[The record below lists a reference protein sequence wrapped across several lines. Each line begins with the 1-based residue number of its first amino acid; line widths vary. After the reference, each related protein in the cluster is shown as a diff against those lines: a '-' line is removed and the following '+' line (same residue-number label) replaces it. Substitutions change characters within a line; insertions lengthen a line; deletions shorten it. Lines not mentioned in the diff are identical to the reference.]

1 MYPESCRF
9 RWLLASRCYL
19 GTMINTPA
27 KISTEPMEPKTDGF
41 QKESPFSRPP
51 FSGSMLT
58 LRGLIDFLDLFCID
72 LSIQCSQNEQQLL
85 VIKTAPL
92 TSWQTNILYGIAA
105 CYFPSQG
112 DCILAMPCVAGRCSF
127 PQPFAA
133 ENKSVKFFQKNQI
146 KPHPKIKVFFFLHLI
161 HLWRW
166 QGLWPFGA
174 QCKTWIWWTKIG

>member
-1 MYPESCRF
+1 
-9 RWLLASRCYL
+9 
-19 GTMINTPA
+19 MINTPA

-92 TSWQTNILYGIAA
+92 TS
-105 CYFPSQG
+105 
-112 DCILAMPCVAGRCSF
+112 
-127 PQPFAA
+127 
-133 ENKSVKFFQKNQI
+133 
-146 KPHPKIKVFFFLHLI
+146 
-161 HLWRW
+161 
-166 QGLWPFGA
+166 
-174 QCKTWIWWTKIG
+174 